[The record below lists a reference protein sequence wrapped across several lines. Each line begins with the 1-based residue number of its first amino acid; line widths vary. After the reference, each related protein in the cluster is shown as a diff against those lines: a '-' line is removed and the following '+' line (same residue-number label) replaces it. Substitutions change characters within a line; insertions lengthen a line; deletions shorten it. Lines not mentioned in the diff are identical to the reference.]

1 LVDSPSAW
9 VFIRVIWQG
18 FAAAVR
24 FDA

>member
-1 LVDSPSAW
+1 MDSPSSW
-9 VFIRVIWQG
+9 VFICVIWQG